1 MPDPEPEPIFW
12 HPDKADR
19 VQGYGRKMGNAM
31 TDMEFKLNRKGIFS
45 KKTGTPVMPKEIRR
59 IGLGAIGFLVL
70 MLVAAIILNLI
81 EIFIK

>member
-12 HPDKADR
+12 HPDKVGR
-19 VQGYGRKMGNAM
+19 VQGHGRKMGNAM
-31 TDMEFKLNRKGIFS
+31 TEMELKLNRKGFFS
-45 KKTGTPVMPKEIRR
+45 KKAGTSVMPREIRR